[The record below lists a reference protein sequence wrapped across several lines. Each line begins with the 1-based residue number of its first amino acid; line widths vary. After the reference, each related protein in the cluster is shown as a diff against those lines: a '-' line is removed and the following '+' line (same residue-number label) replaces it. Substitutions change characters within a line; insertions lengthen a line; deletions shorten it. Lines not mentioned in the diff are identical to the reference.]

1 MAGRTPGQS
10 AKSTMGLASSLARAT
25 YGAIIAYGKAKRV
38 GSYLVPKEIGTSKK
52 VHSPQGTSV
61 NQSSMFNYTE
71 NEILFMEELRRIHMG
86 TFKDAGKKVDKVVDK
101 VENKAEE
108 VVQEAKGE
116 WVKDVVP
123 FQKKYKKEIRL
134 AVIGLGLI
142 LLGGLV
148 LRNGGRSK

>member
-1 MAGRTPGQS
+1 
-10 AKSTMGLASSLARAT
+10 
-25 YGAIIAYGKAKRV
+25 
-38 GSYLVPKEIGTSKK
+38 
-52 VHSPQGTSV
+52 
-61 NQSSMFNYTE
+61 
-71 NEILFMEELRRIHMG
+71 MG
-86 TFKDAGKKVDKVVDK
+86 TFKDAGKKVDK

-134 AVIGLGLI
+134 AAIGLGLI

>member
-25 YGAIIAYGKAKRV
+25 YGATIAYGKAKRV

-61 NQSSMFNYTE
+61 KQSSMFNYTE

-86 TFKDAGKKVDKVVDK
+86 TFKDAGKKVDK

-134 AVIGLGLI
+134 AAIGLGLI